1 MNREDAVRRIRALR
15 NVTLENGALAPE
27 VDNAGR
33 LLQRIAERFAIEPEE
48 RQAQPRPMHSSAAW
62 DYWCSLLSE
71 FHIEGRRFCNRGSGM
86 IGPDRLIVIK
96 LDTSEWQGQRGDPGG
111 YQALAKT
118 PGFGSLSLSFVGK
131 PPPPPTFSSAP

>member
-1 MNREDAVRRIRALR
+1 MNREDALRRIRALR

-96 LDTSEWQGQRGDPGG
+96 LDTSEWQVQRVTRGG
-111 YQALAKT
+111 YQAIAKHR
-118 PGFGSLSLSFVGK
+118 GLESLRLYLGGNA
-131 PPPPPTFSSAP
+131 PHRHTFA